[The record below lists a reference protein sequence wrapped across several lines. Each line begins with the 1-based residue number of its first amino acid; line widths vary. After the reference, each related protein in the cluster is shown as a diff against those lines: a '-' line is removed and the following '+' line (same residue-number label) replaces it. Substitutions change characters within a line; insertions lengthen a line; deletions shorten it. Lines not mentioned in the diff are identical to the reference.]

1 MDTVYLYHNNS
12 ENKIIGK
19 SLTSMG
25 VLECTLKDDVSVERP
40 TLIVSN
46 TTQSLISDTYLDEL
60 DYFYM
65 PKFNRYYYVEEIK
78 PMPGSRFMIRGAV
91 DVLESFKSDIL
102 SLNVILDH
110 SQITGANMYL
120 DSPIWV
126 ANSKNS
132 TSIINFPNGLLNS
145 GEYILI
151 TVGG

>member
-1 MDTVYLYHNNS
+1 MDVVYLYHNNS

-19 SLTSMG
+19 SLTAMG
-25 VLECTLKDDVSVERP
+25 VLECTLKEDVSIEKPV
-40 TLIVSN
+40 LIVSN
-46 TTQSLISDTYLDEL
+46 TTQSLVTDTYLDEL

-65 PKFNRYYYVEEIK
+65 PKFNRYYYVDEIK
-78 PMPGSRFMIRGAV
+78 AMPGSRFMIRGSV

-102 SLNVILDH
+102 NLNVILDH
-110 SQITGANMYL
+110 SQSTGANQYL

-126 ANSKNS
+126 ANSKHS
-132 TSIINFPNGLLNS
+132 TSIINFPNGLLDS

>member
-1 MDTVYLYHNNS
+1 MDVVYLYHNNS
-12 ENKIIGK
+12 ENKVIGK
-19 SLTSMG
+19 SLTAMG
-25 VLECTLKDDVSVERP
+25 VLECTLKENVSIEKPV
-40 TLIVSN
+40 LIVSN
-46 TTQSLISDTYLDEL
+46 TTQSLVTDTYLDEL

-65 PKFNRYYYVEEIK
+65 PKFNRYYYVDEIK
-78 PMPGSRFMIRGAV
+78 AIPGSRFMIRGSV

-102 SLNVILDH
+102 NLNVILDH
-110 SQITGANMYL
+110 SQATGANQYL

-132 TSIINFPNGLLNS
+132 TSIINFPNGLLDS